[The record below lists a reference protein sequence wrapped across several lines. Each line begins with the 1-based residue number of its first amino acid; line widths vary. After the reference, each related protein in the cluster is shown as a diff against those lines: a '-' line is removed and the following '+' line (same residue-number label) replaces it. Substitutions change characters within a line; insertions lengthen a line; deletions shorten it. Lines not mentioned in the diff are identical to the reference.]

1 MSGPALGDFLT
12 RLEQGGGVARVRGP
26 VDPRGELAD
35 LARYASRLPDG
46 GPVLLFENVSGASV
60 PVVANLF
67 GSPARVRAL
76 TGGPE
81 EVASIVSSPS
91 RENASQ
97 WWRSLLPLTALEPAD
112 RPARKVIRIAPCQQ
126 VVKFGR
132 DLRLAELPI
141 PRLDPLETQSVIWGT
156 AVWIRDPETGQQH
169 VSSPPVQIVGPQQ
182 LVCRWQE
189 DDPALEF
196 RRRAASQHHQ
206 LSIGI
211 QIGGDPV
218 WTFALPLG
226 RLLGIDPMS
235 IVRGLRN
242 EDPEFVRCRTH
253 EVEVPAHAEFVL
265 EAQLDPEVPT
275 EPVPPILLPT
285 GRMSEPVS
293 CQPATVT
300 ALTQRGNPLLPVQV
314 IGEPPHEADVITRES
329 ASLLEFVIRRAIPG
343 VRAYHLVSDGG
354 LGRVLRVSMVAA
366 QKWQPRQIMH
376 ALWGHPLFCQVR
388 LIVVVDEAV
397 DPAND
402 AATWRE
408 IAAWVDW
415 ENDVV
420 TTNGALHPFDVESL
434 RAGFGGRLGID
445 ATRKSRGPK
454 PNSPNGNEE
463 FATRTDPAQV
473 RARWRELG
481 LPSSGK

>member
-12 RLEQGGGVARVRGP
+12 RLEQGGELARVRGP

-35 LARYASRLPDG
+35 LARYAARLPGG

-67 GSPARVRAL
+67 GSPTRVRSL

-81 EVASIVSSPS
+81 EIAKVISPPS
-91 RENASQ
+91 RENAPQ
-97 WWRSLLPLTALEPAD
+97 WWRSLLPLAASEPAD

-141 PRLDPLETQSVIWGT
+141 PRMDPAETQPVIWGT

-169 VSSPPVQIVGPQQ
+169 VSSPPVQIAGPQQ

-189 DDPALEF
+189 DDPALAF
-196 RRRAASQHHQ
+196 CRRAASQHRQ
-206 LSIGI
+206 LSMGI
-211 QIGGDPV
+211 QIGGDPL

-226 RLLGIDPMS
+226 RLLGMDPAA
-235 IVRGLRN
+235 IVRGLRG

-265 EAQLDPEVPT
+265 EAQLDPEAPP
-275 EPVPPILLPT
+275 EPVPPILLST
-285 GRMSEPVS
+285 GRMSESVS

-300 ALTQRGNPLLPVQV
+300 ALTQRGNPLLPVHV
-314 IGEPPHEADVITRES
+314 IGTPPHEADVITRES
-329 ASLLEFVIRRAIPG
+329 ASLLEFVIRRVIPG
-343 VRAYHLVSDGG
+343 VRAYHLVCDGG
-354 LGRVLRVSMVAA
+354 LGRVLRVSMSATRPWPA
-366 QKWQPRQIMH
+366 RQIMH

-388 LIVVVDEAV
+388 LIVVVDESV

-402 AATWRE
+402 AATWQE

-415 ENDVV
+415 ENDVI
-420 TTNGALHPFDVESL
+420 TTSGALHPFDVESL
-434 RAGFGGRLGID
+434 RAGFGGRMGID
-445 ATRKSRGPK
+445 ATRKSREPK
-454 PNSPNGNEE
+454 PNSASVGDG
-463 FATRTDPAQV
+463 FAVRPDSAHI

-481 LPSSGK
+481 LPSSGE